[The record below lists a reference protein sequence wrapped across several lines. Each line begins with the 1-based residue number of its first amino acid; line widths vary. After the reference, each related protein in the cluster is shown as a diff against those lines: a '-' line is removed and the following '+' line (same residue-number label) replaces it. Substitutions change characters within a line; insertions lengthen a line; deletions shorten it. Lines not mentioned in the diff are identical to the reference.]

1 MCCCLHCDYVT
12 FLEWHCSTRPSVSEI
27 RLNTTCEVRRLA
39 FHTCLVPRL
48 PVLQFGVAF
57 SSPAFSDHAFLTVRR
72 LPVSRFHPPPFKEEE
87 INSSKCLRQA
97 DWCKRL
103 MTPGSDSGH
112 IRRMENAHFH
122 SRIFSHDTIRYDTR
136 CYFNVR
142 SKADISRL
150 NPPHGNDN

>member
-1 MCCCLHCDYVT
+1 VLLFALRLCYIPWMTLQYSSVCVWNSVKYYM
-12 FLEWHCSTRPSVSEI
+12 WSTPFGFPYMP
-27 RLNTTCEVRRLA
+27 CPA
-39 FHTCLVPRL
+39 FTSPAVWCRVFQSRVFWPCIFDCPASSSL
-48 PVLQFGVAF
+48 AF
-57 SSPAFSDHAFLTVRR
+57 SS
-72 LPVSRFHPPPFKEEE
+72 PPFKEEE